1 MHRHSLTYRGAMLNI
16 NRYRL
21 RASSCPDIYRNS
33 MTTIAKEKTQ
43 FRQGVEEFKEVVM
56 DMLDFSYF
64 MDPRFLLFAISN
76 FFLYTWYDVPYVYL
90 ADYAIEM
97 EFNESDA
104 SILISLIGIV
114 NMVGEII
121 LGWSGDRK
129 FISASMIYAICML
142 FCGLVTGLVPL
153 LKTYAVSNCVS
164 ETDVRSIARIF
175 PLTNRFRYDILI
187 ISQYYFLNSR

>member
-1 MHRHSLTYRGAMLNI
+1 MLNI

-33 MTTIAKEKTQ
+33 MTTIAKEQTQ
-43 FRQGVEEFKEVVM
+43 FRQGIEEFKEVVL

-97 EFNESDA
+97 DYSETDA
-104 SILISLIGIV
+104 SYLISLIGII

-121 LGWSGDRK
+121 LGWLGDRK
-129 FISASMIYAICML
+129 HISSGMIYAICML

-153 LKTYAVSNCVS
+153 LKTYAVSI
-164 ETDVRSIARIF
+164 SISIHLHIINVFVCLFVCLAT
-175 PLTNRFRYDILI
+175 PLG
-187 ISQYYFLNSR
+187 

>member
-1 MHRHSLTYRGAMLNI
+1 
-16 NRYRL
+16 
-21 RASSCPDIYRNS
+21 

-43 FRQGVEEFKEVVM
+43 FRQGVEEFKAVLL

-64 MDPRFLLFAISN
+64 MDPRFLLFSISN

-97 EFNESDA
+97 EFTESDA
-104 SILISLIGIV
+104 SYLISLIGIV

-121 LGWSGDRK
+121 LGWCGDRK
-129 FISASMIYAICML
+129 TISAGMIYAICML

-153 LKTYAVSNCVS
+153 LKTYVVSVYLFVS
-164 ETDVRSIARIF
+164 ARI
-175 PLTNRFRYDILI
+175 
-187 ISQYYFLNSR
+187 